1 MTAMSI
7 TILIL
12 LFQLESLVLDNNM
25 LTTVVLEVN
34 ISHSILL
41 LLCLGILIRSPPPT
55 DHQQPLSRRLRFLS
69 LLGNR
74 LRCDCK
80 VSNHHHHNE
89 LNCQIFITTIYPLR
103 ASGCVECLSQK
114 EFLCFSR
121 PASHRSAGTHS
132 LCSLL
137 KAFTFHH
144 QHHNH
149 QHRQHTY

>member
-80 VSNHHHHNE
+80 VSSHHHHKD
-89 LNCQIFITTIYPLR
+89 LNRQISIFYNLSSQSLWLR
-103 ASGCVECLSQK
+103 RVLESKRVSV
-114 EFLCFSR
+114 FLPPCFSPFSR
-121 PASHRSAGTHS
+121 NTLTLQSFEGMYLSPPTP
-132 LCSLL
+132 
-137 KAFTFHH
+137 
-144 QHHNH
+144 
-149 QHRQHTY
+149 

>member
-1 MTAMSI
+1 MISSTALTIVISTVVVWSCVLFLIDSHSSLSCNEINRITAMSI
-7 TILIL
+7 TMLIL

-89 LNCQIFITTIYPLR
+89 LNCQIFITTI
-103 ASGCVECLSQK
+103 
-114 EFLCFSR
+114 
-121 PASHRSAGTHS
+121 
-132 LCSLL
+132 L
-137 KAFTFHH
+137 KNNEDT
-144 QHHNH
+144 NNI
-149 QHRQHTY
+149 